1 MQTEK
6 SLTTQTQQQS
16 FLELIYKTRTI
27 TNFLVKPKEELV
39 RAVFYCKKV
48 KDLSEDE
55 FIAKFTKEFIV
66 ITELYCG
73 VDGSRLSQFSVLEC
87 AKQFKEHFPNLSV
100 EEIREAYS
108 LASRKEIEVD
118 INAYF
123 GKFTVSTFNT
133 VLTEYVKYRQRILS
147 ALREI
152 EKEDEELIAKRKSDE
167 LKAKFEIDIIQWF
180 ESQKQNF
187 TLKNLNDIT
196 YGQAKHLIENGVVP
210 HDEIVRNK
218 AIVLAEAD
226 AKNKMLKASDKS
238 SYKKAND
245 FISEIASQKDSHHH
259 VNSIYFKL
267 LVYEFLRK
275 CNVNNS

>member
-27 TNFLVKPKEELV
+27 SNFLVKPKEDLV
-39 RAVFYCKKV
+39 KAVFYCKKV
-48 KDLSEDE
+48 KDLSDDE
-55 FIAKFTKEFIV
+55 FVTKFTKEFIV

-167 LKAKFEIDIIQWF
+167 LKAKFEIDIIEWF

-218 AIVLAEAD
+218 AILLAESD

>member
-1 MQTEK
+1 MQTEN
-6 SLTTQTQQQS
+6 SLTTQTQQQN

-27 TNFLVKPKEELV
+27 GNFLVKPKEELV
-39 RAVFYCKKV
+39 KAVFYCKKV
-48 KDLSEDE
+48 RDLSEDE
-55 FIAKFTKEFIV
+55 FITKFTKEFII

-87 AKQFKEHFPNLSV
+87 AKQFKEHYPHLSV

-108 LASRKEIEVD
+108 LASRKEIDVD

-123 GKFTVSTFNT
+123 GKFTVATFLT

-147 ALREI
+147 ALREL
-152 EKEDEELIAKRKSDE
+152 EKEDEELVAKHKSE
-167 LKAKFEIDIIQWF
+167 QLKAQFEKDIMIWF
-180 ESQKQNF
+180 EAQKQNC
-187 TLKNLNDIT
+187 TLKNLYDIT
-196 YGQAKHLIENGVVP
+196 FGQAKHLIENGIVP
-210 HDEIVRNK
+210 HDEIIKNK

-238 SYKKAND
+238 SYKRAND
-245 FISEIASQKDSHHH
+245 FITEIASQKDNHHH

-267 LVYEFLRK
+267 LVYEHIK
-275 CNVNNS
+275 KHIVNNS